1 MPTGGYGKAR
11 NLGVA
16 HIHNGQGKTGK
27 DFRFLC
33 LQQIPNKPTTRFF
46 VKAPI
51 RGAFTKN
58 LDLV

>member
-27 DFRFLC
+27 DF
-33 LQQIPNKPTTRFF
+33 
-46 VKAPI
+46 
-51 RGAFTKN
+51 
-58 LDLV
+58 